1 MRADIPLYQLE
12 LEKIDTVTVRDNLVK
27 YLVL

>member
-1 MRADIPLYQLE
+1 MRAGIPLYQLE
-12 LEKIDTVTVRDNLVK
+12 LEKIDTTVRDNLVK

>member
-12 LEKIDTVTVRDNLVK
+12 LEKIDTTVRDNLVK